1 MKLYRLQGDNRID
14 GMIVCEEDTPRVK
27 RGQVLVRMRAVSL
40 NYRDL
45 MIAVGRYRLAAE
57 QMQSIVPVS
66 DGSGEVTE
74 VGEDV
79 TRFKAG
85 DRVVNTFVP
94 GLITGQSRP
103 ESLSQLRGAPHD
115 GVLAEYVVFEQD
127 DLVALPPDLSF
138 TDGACMPCAGVTAW
152 NALYC
157 GPQPLLPGQTV
168 LVLGTGG
175 VSIFAL
181 QLAHAGG
188 AGVIMTSSSDEKLE
202 RVQALGAWRGINY
215 TTHPEWQEEVRRLTG
230 GRGTDHTV
238 ETGGPGTLERSV
250 AATRFGGSV
259 GMIGV
264 LVQGEINPIVVMH
277 QGIILRSILSG
288 SRDML
293 EDTIRVY
300 DFHKLHAVIDKVF
313 PFSEATTA
321 YHYLESAAHVGKVVI
336 SFD

>member
-1 MKLYRLQGDNRID
+1 MKIYRLQGDNRID
-14 GMIVCEEDTPRVK
+14 GMTISEEATPRPK
-27 RGQVLVRMRAVSL
+27 RGQLLVRMRAVSL

-45 MIAVGRYRLAAE
+45 LIAVGRYRLIAD
-57 QMQSIVPVS
+57 QIHKIVPLS
-66 DGSGEVTE
+66 DGSGEVAE
-74 VGEDV
+74 LGEDV

-85 DRVVNTFVP
+85 DRVVNAFVP
-94 GLITGQSRP
+94 GLITGQARP
-103 ESLSQLRGAPHD
+103 DSLTRMRGAPHD
-115 GVLAEYVVFEQD
+115 GVLAEYAVFEQD
-127 DLVALPPDLSF
+127 DLVALPPKLSF
-138 TDGACMPCAGVTAW
+138 ADGACMPCAGVTAW

-175 VSIFAL
+175 VSMFAL

-188 AGVIMTSSSDEKLE
+188 AGVIMTSSSDEKLH
-202 RVQALGAWRGINY
+202 RARALGAWQGINY
-215 TTHPEWQEEVRRLTG
+215 QTHPEWQEEVKRLTG
-230 GRGTDHTV
+230 GRGVDHTV
-238 ETGGPGTLERSV
+238 ENGGPGTLARSV

-264 LVQGEINPIVVMH
+264 LVQGEINPIAVMH

-293 EDTIRVY
+293 EDTIRAF
-300 DFHKLHAVIDKVF
+300 DFHKLHPVIDRVF
-313 PFSEATTA
+313 PFAEAAAA

-336 SFD
+336 AID